1 MPRKTI
7 KRKYKKRLQSR
18 KQKGRGFFTSPTE
31 ATTPC
36 TADKSQL
43 FKDAV
48 TTGETASGCDE
59 FAYRDEFLTPERKA
73 LLDTLQTCPNMQSIH
88 QQVKNVFIQSC
99 EQINRLNQY
108 NLQRRAT
115 RVRKL
120 KYGTNTVKKS
130 GIQRQEGKRNLFGL

>member
-18 KQKGRGFFTSPTE
+18 KQKGRGFFTSSVE
-31 ATTPC
+31 QTPC
-36 TADKSQL
+36 TTDTSQL

-48 TTGETASGCDE
+48 TAGESAYGCDE

-73 LLDTLQTCPNMQSIH
+73 LLDALQTCSNMQSIH
-88 QQVKNVFIQSC
+88 QQVKNAFIQSC
-99 EQINRLNQY
+99 EQKNRLNQS
-108 NLQRRAT
+108 NIQRRAT
-115 RVRKL
+115 RVHKL
-120 KYGTNTVKKS
+120 KYGTNTVQKS